1 MLLKKIL
8 SKQNYITENYLQ
20 NKLLS
25 KNEYNK
31 LYIRNQ
37 LNKNE
42 TILVSE
48 NNSTFDIFNSLK
60 EKRGNSF
67 VSNPFL
73 LTNQRDKT
81 MKLRTFFTKN
91 LKNLYLKE
99 IYENY
104 KFLTTKKIKNKVK
117 SVLILKPVKGG
128 FSCFSRGVVGFLPRR
143 HGNMLLKKKIKAFFC
158 NRNRNIKLAH
168 IRFLLRKKNKKRYLI
183 DSTFLLRL
191 SFFFAK
197 LKMYPQYRKNVFVS
211 SLKNKSVWGEANF
224 VFLSKF
230 KKNKTKQNK
239 NEKIKTFIRRKKI
252 KLSIKKRKCKEKF

>member
-1 MLLKKIL
+1 MILKKIF
-8 SKQNYITENYLQ
+8 SKHNYITENYLQ

-25 KNEYNK
+25 KNEYSK
-31 LYIRNQ
+31 LYFRNP
-37 LNKNE
+37 LSKNE

-48 NNSTFDIFNSLK
+48 NNSTFDIFNSIK
-60 EKRGNSF
+60 EKKGNSI

-73 LTNQRDKT
+73 LKNQRDKT
-81 MKLRTFFTKN
+81 MKLRTFFTRN
-91 LKNLYLKE
+91 SKNLYLKE
-99 IYENY
+99 IYDNY
-104 KFLTTKKIKNKVK
+104 KFLTTKKLKNKVK
-117 SVLILKPVKGG
+117 SILILKPVKGG

-158 NRNRNIKLAH
+158 NRNRNTKMSH
-168 IRFLLRKKNKKRYLI
+168 IRFLLRKKNKKRYLV

-197 LKMYPQYRKNVFVS
+197 LKMYPQYKKNSFAS
-211 SLKNKSVWGEANF
+211 SLKPKSIWGEANF

-252 KLSIKKRKCKEKF
+252 KISIKKRKYKEKL